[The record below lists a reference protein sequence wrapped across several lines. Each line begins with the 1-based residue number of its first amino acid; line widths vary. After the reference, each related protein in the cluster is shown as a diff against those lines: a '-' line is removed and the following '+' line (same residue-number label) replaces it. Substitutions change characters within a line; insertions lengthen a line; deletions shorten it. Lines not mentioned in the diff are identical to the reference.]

1 MKKLLLILS
10 IFCLAAMAY
19 GQEDTSQTKL
29 SGKTYYLGIG
39 AAKTMGLGAT
49 FRMWGKKYGFNT
61 SFLPVLDKNQ
71 NMFISG
77 SLSPMVKLRET
88 KKTTIYAFNGN
99 HYIYRSD
106 YKEVYQGGGIYPYGG
121 YYSSAKYYRSILNV
135 GLGIGLE
142 MHIDYITVGANISY
156 AFVFEYKAQTSI
168 MPGGGIF
175 LFFKL

>member
-10 IFCLAAMAY
+10 IFCLTVIAY
-19 GQEDTSQTKL
+19 GQGDTSL
-29 SGKTYYLGIG
+29 SKTYYLGVG

-61 SFLPVLDKNQ
+61 SFLPILDKNQ

-106 YKEVYQGGGIYPYGG
+106 YKDIYSGGVDPWGG
-121 YYSSAKYYRSILNV
+121 YYKSVRYYRSILNV
-135 GLGIGLE
+135 GLGLGLE
-142 MHIDYITVGANISY
+142 IHIDYITLGANIGY
-156 AFVFEYKAQTSI
+156 AFVFEYKEQTSI